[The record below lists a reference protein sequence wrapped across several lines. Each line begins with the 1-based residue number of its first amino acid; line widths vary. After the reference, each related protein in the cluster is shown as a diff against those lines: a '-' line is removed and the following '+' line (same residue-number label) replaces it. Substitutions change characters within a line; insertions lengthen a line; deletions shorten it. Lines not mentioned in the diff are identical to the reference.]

1 MDKILCISTVIV
13 AIFYQLLP
21 VNSLSFT
28 LSSGTTKCLKEELHK
43 DVLVTGEYQLSE
55 ASQKTHLTVIQCA
68 LQQLNRNKEQHVE
81 VGAIF
86 TCKNQVN
93 LNNFCK

>member
-1 MDKILCISTVIV
+1 MDKIFCITTIIV
-13 AIFYQLLP
+13 AIFYQLIP

-55 ASQKTHLTVIQCA
+55 ASQKTHLTVNHELRIKTMTPLLIC
-68 LQQLNRNKEQHVE
+68 L
-81 VGAIF
+81 I
-86 TCKNQVN
+86 
-93 LNNFCK
+93 